1 MVPIIDSHC
10 HLDFDDFAQ
19 DLPAVLERARQAGL
33 VAMICIG
40 SGRDVATA
48 QRAADLAG
56 REPDVFAAVGIHP
69 HDAAK
74 VEEDWWPALDKL
86 ARGPRVVG
94 VGETGLDYFYNHS
107 PRDKQAEI
115 FRRFLALSRSAR
127 RPFICHVRD
136 AHEDALAILRAEP
149 LGEGG
154 GVVHCFSGNLDHAR
168 GYLDLG
174 LDLSF
179 SGILTF
185 KNADEIRR
193 VAAYAPLRSIL
204 VETDAPYLAPR
215 PQPVRRNEPAL
226 VVKTLEALALVRGIP
241 FSRAAEATT
250 QNAQR
255 RFVLPEVVA
264 PASRTP
270 ALPGPVSPS
279 PR

>member
-1 MVPIIDSHC
+1 MVPIVDSHC

-19 DLPAVLERARQAGL
+19 DLPAVLDRARQAGL
-33 VAMICIG
+33 QAMICIG
-40 SGRDVATA
+40 SGADLATA
-48 QRAADLAG
+48 QRAADLAA
-56 REPDVFAAVGIHP
+56 REPDVFAAVGVHP

-74 VEEDWWPALDKL
+74 LEDDWWPVLDEL
-86 ARGPRVVG
+86 ARAPRVVG
-94 VGETGLDYFYNHS
+94 VGETGLDYFYDRS
-107 PRDKQAEI
+107 PRETQAEV
-115 FRRFLALSRSAR
+115 FRKFLALSRSTG

-136 AHEDALAILRAEP
+136 AHEDALAILRAESP
-149 LGEGG
+149 SEAG

-193 VAAYAPLRSIL
+193 VAAFAPLGSIL
-204 VETDAPYLAPR
+204 VETDAPYLAPMPLR
-215 PQPVRRNEPAL
+215 GKRNEPAL

-241 FSRAAEATT
+241 FSRAAEATA

-255 RFVLPEVVA
+255 RFALPDFGA
-264 PASRTP
+264 PAGGTILVPP
-270 ALPGPVSPS
+270 AG
-279 PR
+279 

>member
-10 HLDFDDFAQ
+10 HLDFHDFAH
-19 DLPAVLERARQAGL
+19 DLPAVLQRARQAGL
-33 VAMICIG
+33 LAMICVG
-40 SGRDVATA
+40 SGSDLATA
-48 QRAADLAG
+48 QRAADLAC
-56 REPDVFAAVGIHP
+56 REPDVFAAIGIHP
-69 HDAAK
+69 HDADK
-74 VEEDWWPALDKL
+74 VENDWWPELDKL
-86 ARGPRVVG
+86 ARSPRVVG
-94 VGETGLDYFYNHS
+94 VGETGLDYFYQHS
-107 PRDKQAEI
+107 PRDRQAEV
-115 FRRFLALSRSAR
+115 FRSFLALARSVG

-136 AHEDALAILRAEP
+136 AHEDALAILRAES
-149 LGEGG
+149 LGEAG

-193 VAAYAPLRSIL
+193 VAAYAPLGSIL

-215 PQPVRRNEPAL
+215 PQPAKRNEPAL

-241 FSRAAEATT
+241 FSHAAEATT

-255 RFVLPEVVA
+255 RFALPDVVA
-264 PASRTP
+264 SAGGTTLATP
-270 ALPGPVSPS
+270 AG
-279 PR
+279 

>member
-40 SGRDVATA
+40 SGSDLPTA
-48 QRAADLAG
+48 ERAANLAA
-56 REPDVFAAVGIHP
+56 REPDIFAAIGIHP

-74 VEEDWWPALDKL
+74 IEDDWWPALDKL
-86 ARGPRVVG
+86 ARSPRVVG
-94 VGETGLDYFYNHS
+94 VGETGLDYFYDHS
-107 PRDKQAEI
+107 PRDKQAEV
-115 FRRFLALSRSAR
+115 FRRFLALSRSTR

-136 AHEDALAILRAEP
+136 AHEDALAILHAES
-149 LGEGG
+149 LGETG

-185 KNADEIRR
+185 KNADEVRR
-193 VAAYAPLRSIL
+193 VAAFAPLQSIL
-204 VETDAPYLAPR
+204 VETDAPYLAPMPHR
-215 PQPVRRNEPAL
+215 GKRNEPAF
-226 VVKTLEALALVRGIP
+226 VVRTLEALALVRGIP

-250 QNAQR
+250 ENARR
-255 RFVLPEVVA
+255 RFALTDVA
-264 PASRTP
+264 VSAGGTILAPPA
-270 ALPGPVSPS
+270 A
-279 PR
+279 

>member
-33 VAMICIG
+33 QAMICIG
-40 SGRDVATA
+40 SGSDLATA
-48 QRAADLAG
+48 ERAAGLAA
-56 REPDVFAAVGIHP
+56 REPDIFAAVGIHP
-69 HDAAK
+69 HDAVK
-74 VEEDWWPALDKL
+74 IEDDWWPLLDKL
-86 ARGPRVVG
+86 ARSPRVVG
-94 VGETGLDYFYNHS
+94 VGETGLDYFYHHS
-107 PRDKQAEI
+107 PRDKQAEV
-115 FRRFLALSRSAR
+115 FRRFLALSRATR

-136 AHEDALAILRAEP
+136 AHEDALAILRSEP
-149 LGEGG
+149 LAEAG

-193 VAAYAPLRSIL
+193 VAAFAPLQSIL
-204 VETDAPYLAPR
+204 VETDAPYLAPMPHR
-215 PQPVRRNEPAL
+215 GKRNEPSF
-226 VVKTLEALALVRGIP
+226 VVKTLEALALVRGIE

-250 QNAQR
+250 ENAQR
-255 RFVLPEVVA
+255 RFALPEISA
-264 PASRTP
+264 PAGGNILAPGTP
-270 ALPGPVSPS
+270 
-279 PR
+279 R